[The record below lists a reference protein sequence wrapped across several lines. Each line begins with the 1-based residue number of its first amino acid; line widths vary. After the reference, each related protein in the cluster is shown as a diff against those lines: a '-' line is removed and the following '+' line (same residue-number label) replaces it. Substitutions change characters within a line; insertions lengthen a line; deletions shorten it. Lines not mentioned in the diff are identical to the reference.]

1 MANELLRGLGL
12 EKEDDNKLFTS
23 GNKLLQGLGLEE
35 ETIPSSTT
43 KGQDKSNDT
52 GLIQSGLAGIG
63 SGAFKAAEGIVSTGA
78 LLLDLGL
85 GANEAAKV
93 EKYFDS
99 IDLYKQLEDLADD
112 RDWETRLN

>member
-1 MANELLRGLGL
+1 MNQIVN
-12 EKEDDNKLFTS
+12 DIF
-23 GNKLLQGLGLEE
+23 
-35 ETIPSSTT
+35 STT
-43 KGQDKSNDT
+43 KKEKDQSKVESIFSTKTVIPTPTIETQNNDNDT

-85 GANEAAKV
+85 GTNEAAKV

-99 IDLYKQLEDLADD
+99 IDLYKQLEGSGS
-112 RDWETRLN
+112 

>member
-1 MANELLRGLGL
+1 MVNEILQDLGL
-12 EKEDDNKLFTS
+12 EKKEDNKLFTS
-23 GNKLLQGLGLEE
+23 GNVILQDLGLEK

-43 KGQDKSNDT
+43 KGQNKSNDT

-85 GANEAAKV
+85 GTNEAAKV

-99 IDLYKQLEDLADD
+99 IDLYKQL
-112 RDWETRLN
+112 